1 MLIKLTIRTTL
12 RKYLLSLDFAQPAYL
27 LLEDE
32 HDKRPAYHSA
42 HIYRTSMKIDKK
54 KRDKRCLYKKIQA
67 IHM

>member
-1 MLIKLTIRTTL
+1 MDPPGANADKTDR
-12 RKYLLSLDFAQPAYL
+12 LDFAQPAYL

-42 HIYRTSMKIDKK
+42 HIYRTSIKIDKK